1 MIARLRFPAL
11 ALVVALIGAL
21 PGAAATPTPV
31 KPVPGR
37 GPATVAPATTAAT
50 GPAAPSPAA
59 AAPGSAAATAA
70 AAPAT
75 AAKADGG
82 ASAKPVRIGLTTDPV
97 RARITAEGGVLVR
110 DPERKAAI
118 WKKIFTP
125 GLTFVAEVSGK
136 GPLVIYRVQVASYAD
151 KNAAEEKRAALET
164 LLTPEKVVLAWNA
177 DRRAWRVRA
186 GEFRSREEAA
196 VLSQRLADEGYR
208 ETWIVEEE
216 AEAAGRRR
224 VRLVDDRWHDFLTAH
239 DRVLVSAAKPGA
251 WLKVEQG
258 SYRGALEVRVD
269 RTGRL
274 RVINELPME
283 EYLLGVVPNE
293 MGPGVY
299 PELEALKAQAVAART
314 YIISN
319 LGQFSENGYD
329 VCDSAQCQVYK
340 GAGTEHPLSNQAVEE
355 TRGLVLMWDGK
366 PINALYTSTCGGHT
380 EDGNLI
386 FPEEKGPYLKGVPC
400 YPEAESEVRTLTGS
414 PFIDPV
420 VLEDGSQANEEIQ
433 LIRLHGIVGDEA
445 LDARWLAVPCTVEEA
460 ERWTTFTLGQVG
472 KKPDADGLPDAGFV
486 MADLAAYLAVSL
498 GWQEKM
504 RLSLDDRDLPY
515 LLAFRDR
522 DDIPAGAGRAFAIL
536 ILEGIL
542 DPFRDNTLRPRLH
555 PSRGLVLR
563 TLYRVLDYYDVLGPT
578 PAIYR
583 GSDGDRI
590 IVEAK
595 SDARTL
601 PVRPDAALFRS
612 FQDVSYPA
620 RSVPLTLGDRLLYHL
635 APDGAVDYL
644 RLIANQRGVS
654 DDRYSSL
661 YRWEERHTREELEK
675 LVRQR
680 VDVGTLVDIEPTR
693 RGVSGRVVEVRITG
707 SRGEFVL
714 RGFRIRTAF
723 GIRENLFTVDRTRG
737 LDGKV
742 GTFIFSGKGWGH
754 GVGLCQVGSYGMAL
768 RGKRFDEILGHYYRG
783 AELVDTRRA
792 AATATAPAAGR

>member
-1 MIARLRFPAL
+1 MMARSWYPAL
-11 ALVVALIGAL
+11 ALAASVIGVL
-21 PGAAATPTPV
+21 PGLGADPAPV
-31 KPVPGR
+31 KPAPGGGPAAVAPSAA
-37 GPATVAPATTAAT
+37 GPATPAPAAVASAT
-50 GPAAPSPAA
+50 PARA
-59 AAPGSAAATAA
+59 G
-70 AAPAT
+70 
-75 AAKADGG
+75 GG
-82 ASAKPVRIGLTTDPV
+82 AAGRPVRIGLSTDPV
-97 RARITAEGGVLVR
+97 RARITADGGVLVR
-110 DPERKAAI
+110 DPEHKAAI
-118 WKKIFTP
+118 WKKVFMP

-186 GEFRSREEAA
+186 GEFHSREEAA
-196 VLSQRLADEGYR
+196 TLSQRLADEGYR

-239 DRVLVSAAKPGA
+239 DHVLVSAAKPGA

-258 SYRGALEVRVD
+258 SYRGSLEVRVD

-314 YIISN
+314 YIVSN
-319 LGQFSENGYD
+319 LGQFSEYGFD

-355 TRGLVLMWDGK
+355 TRGLVLMWQGK

-400 YPEAESEVRTLTGS
+400 YPEAESEVHTLTGS
-414 PFIDPV
+414 AFIDPV

-433 LIRLHGIVGDEA
+433 LVRLHGIVGSEALDPRWLAAPCSVDEA
-445 LDARWLAVPCTVEEA
+445 L
-460 ERWTTFTLGQVG
+460 RWTTSALGQVG
-472 KKPDADGLPDAGFV
+472 KKPDAAGLPAGGFV
-486 MADLAAYLAVSL
+486 MADLATYLAASL

-522 DDIPAGAGRAFAIL
+522 DDIPATAGRPFAVL

-563 TLYRVLDYYDVLGPT
+563 TLYRVLDYYDVLGPI

-595 SDARTL
+595 SDAKTL
-601 PVRPDAALFRS
+601 PVHQDAALFRS

-620 RSVPLTLGDRLLYHL
+620 HSVPLTLGDRLIYHL
-635 APDGAVDYL
+635 APDGAIDYL

-661 YRWEERHTREELEK
+661 YRWEERHTRDELEK

-680 VDVGTLVDIEPTR
+680 VDVGTLIDIEPTR

-723 GIRENLFTVDRTRG
+723 GIRENLFTVDRTLG
-737 LDGKV
+737 ADGKV
-742 GTFIFSGKGWGH
+742 DTFIFSGKGWGH

-768 RGKRFDEILGHYYRG
+768 RGKHFEEILSHYYRG
-783 AELVDTRRA
+783 AELVDTLRVGA
-792 AATATAPAAGR
+792 AATAPGAGR